1 MLHLNDS
8 NDSTDATQTTRSC
21 ECEIGSYRYP
31 GCRHACACR
40 PIQLVRAAGRAHSHR
55 RAPRHLPLW
64 PGSFSSFGPTRWIF
78 AFAFAFA
85 LTFTWI
91 ASPARPSPASA
102 RGSLR
107 RPGHRPFRQPA
118 RVPTPTVA
126 EHRPAPDQDPPRQR
140 HRRLL
145 APRLLTLA
153 QSLEDGLAV
162 RVVPQHPPRHLH
174 QQLPE
179 PPAPGPADP
188 PA

>member
-1 MLHLNDS
+1 MTRLTRRRRLDRASARSVH
-8 NDSTDATQTTRSC
+8 TAIRDAVTPARAVPFNSC
-21 ECEIGSYRYP
+21 ERPAVLIPTVGLH
-31 GCRHACACR
+31 GTCRCG
-40 PIQLVRAAGRAHSHR
+40 PVR
-55 RAPRHLPLW
+55 
-64 PGSFSSFGPTRWIF
+64 FSSFGPTRWIF

-162 RVVPQHPPRHLH
+162 RVVPQHPPRHLQH
-174 QQLPE
+174 QLPE

-188 PA
+188 PDAVT